1 MKEKSNSVGAFA
13 GGQKVAFA
21 TVSLVLGIVSC
32 IHMLGMEKAILA
44 VVFGWLALKGDG
56 ELKAGTRERTWAIVG
71 IVLGSIMTVLVPL
84 TVTVFWPKVK
94 TIVEAL
100 EKLS

>member
-1 MKEKSNSVGAFA
+1 MKENSNSVGAFA
-13 GGQKVAFA
+13 RGQKVAFA
-21 TVSLVLGIVSC
+21 AASLAIGIISC
-32 IHMLGMEKAILA
+32 IHGLGMEKGILA
-44 VVFGWLALKGDG
+44 VVFGWLALKGKDG
-56 ELKAGTRERTWAIVG
+56 LKEGTQRTWAIVG

-94 TIVEAL
+94 AIVEAL